1 MKYRGLLILKPL
13 LVIIGDFNYDF
24 DRPGPL
30 ANLLCDFMSELDLVS
45 CDINFRGSVMF
56 TYERDDGLC
65 RSWIDHVLCSRS
77 CSTLV
82 SDVFASHSGSNLSDH
97 SPLFFCIRA
106 DCQSPSHLSSSE
118 SSSPSLSTMIAWSR
132 ISVDVDRYILSHGPP
147 SPP

>member
-1 MKYRGLLILKPL
+1 MLTL
-13 LVIIGDFNYDF
+13 
-24 DRPGPL
+24 DRPGSL

-45 CDINFRGSVMF
+45 CDRNFRGSVMF

-97 SPLFFCIRA
+97 YSFVSGLI
-106 DCQSPSHLSSSE
+106 
-118 SSSPSLSTMIAWSR
+118 
-132 ISVDVDRYILSHGPP
+132 V
-147 SPP
+147 SPPLICLPQNLLPPHCPLR